1 VSIHPHGARHSYIA
15 QRLQCED
22 GGRQVSIVTVVR
34 EVGHTTSDMIE
45 RTYAH
50 VAKQR
55 VWVEGFD
62 YVATATRRQQAK
74 ACRGEHRWAKC
85 YTRTTC

>member
-1 VSIHPHGARHSYIA
+1 VSNHPHGARHSYIA

-22 GGRQVSIVTVVR
+22 GGRQVSIFTVVR

-45 RTYAH
+45 RTYGH

-55 VWVEGFD
+55 VRVDGFD
-62 YVATATRRQQAK
+62 YTATATRKQRARRLPRR
-74 ACRGEHRWAKC
+74 ALVG
-85 YTRTTC
+85 